1 MLQNLQIRS
10 KLVAILILP
19 LLALAVLASSLAVS
33 RISASASA
41 DRLARITQFGASS
54 LTDLVDA
61 LQRERAVTNG
71 YVASGHKRNFGTM
84 IADRVL
90 VNEAAHAL
98 DTSVRQV
105 DLADYPPALRA
116 DLASA
121 RTQLA
126 RLLAPSGQRSRLER
140 PDASVADVSRIYD
153 PLIDRLIATI
163 AGIGATD
170 TGSSPLTR
178 NLAAFA
184 ALARAKEAASQSQSL
199 VLAVLTKR
207 SFSPDEY
214 RQFAAL
220 DGRQSAWLEQFRA
233 AADPRQQA
241 LFTRTVAGRDIDR
254 IAAIEQRLL
263 TARSVPSDLTPQAW
277 FFPTSARADLLH
289 QFELGVKDDVLAAA
303 AASRT
308 SARQQAT
315 GVTVTMALI
324 LALGIGLSLLLARS
338 MARPLLVLERT
349 ARAVADEQLPGVVG
363 RLQDAGED
371 ADLVA
376 ITREGTAPVPIRS
389 RDEIGRLAEAFNAV
403 HQVAVRVAVEQA
415 ALRRSI
421 GDMILNLARR
431 SQSLIDRQLELIDE
445 LEREADDDD
454 LEQMFK
460 LDHLAT
466 RMRRNAENL
475 IVLSG
480 GADAARR
487 LAQPVPL
494 VDVVRAAMSEVEDYQ
509 RVEIL
514 PIDDASVTGRAVA
527 DVVHLLAELIENA
540 TSFSPPGTKVQI
552 ATQQAANGYVLEI
565 EDRGLGMSDEEL
577 LNANHRLANPPA
589 IDFAVSRVLGLYV
602 VGRLA
607 RRHAIKVQLRHSWYG
622 GVTAL
627 VLLPARLISLPVG
640 AGPLP
645 EARPLDKPELLAP
658 ARSRWPAGDGG
669 SWAGAGPSP
678 ADQLGPGDR
687 VWDDPTDDPTGV
699 IGTPLRA
706 VESIEARAEAAGRVE
721 VGVEH
726 LPIFERA
733 RSDWFDTSAAAYVP
747 LRRHAPQQA
756 PLSPRPV
763 PPRPLHAVP
772 DSDAPKAPP
781 GSPRPDERAP
791 DARSPSHAPEVLP
804 IRGPA
809 GLPRRNPRASMAE
822 GLASPAPPPQRPVR
836 ERPGRTPEEIRAML
850 SSYSSGLERGRRMA
864 GGGDGANH
872 NGIVANDGP
881 DGGDPGNGFHT
892 RNGDAD
898 AERVW
903 PYDDPDGTEEPR

>member
-1 MLQNLQIRS
+1 
-10 KLVAILILP
+10 
-19 LLALAVLASSLAVS
+19 
-33 RISASASA
+33 
-41 DRLARITQFGASS
+41 
-54 LTDLVDA
+54 
-61 LQRERAVTNG
+61 
-71 YVASGHKRNFGTM
+71 
-84 IADRVL
+84 
-90 VNEAAHAL
+90 
-98 DTSVRQV
+98 
-105 DLADYPPALRA
+105 
-116 DLASA
+116 
-121 RTQLA
+121 
-126 RLLAPSGQRSRLER
+126 LER
-140 PDASVADVSRIYD
+140 PDASVADVSRVYD
-153 PLIDRLIATI
+153 PLIDRLIATV

-207 SFSPDEY
+207 SFSADEY

-254 IAAIEQRLL
+254 IAAIEERLL

-289 QFELGVKDDVLAAA
+289 QFELGIKDDVLAAA

-315 GVTVTMALI
+315 GVTITMALV

-376 ITREGTAPVPIRS
+376 ITREGTSPVPIRS

-445 LEREADDDD
+445 LEREAEDDD

-480 GADAARR
+480 AEPLRRWRGPVAISDVVKSAVDEVREHRRVAVLPIQPAMVAGHAAS
-487 LAQPVPL
+487 
-494 VDVVRAAMSEVEDYQ
+494 DVVR
-509 RVEIL
+509 
-514 PIDDASVTGRAVA
+514 
-527 DVVHLLAELIENA
+527 LLAELLENA
-540 TSFSPPGTKVQI
+540 LSFSAPETQAMVSGQALPTSYLLEVQDQGI
-552 ATQQAANGYVLEI
+552 
-565 EDRGLGMSDEEL
+565 GMSTEQFQEV
-577 LNANHRLANPPA
+577 NQRLADAPD
-589 IDFAVSRVLGLYV
+589 IDLANAKMLGFFV

-607 RRHAIKVQLRHSWYG
+607 ERHGIKVQVRHSRYG
-622 GVTAL
+622 GVAAL
-627 VLLPARLISLPVG
+627 VLLPAALLTQPGISRAAP
-640 AGPLP
+640 P
-645 EARPLDKPELLAP
+645 AP
-658 ARSRWPAGDGG
+658 AFPAERRQ
-669 SWAGAGPSP
+669 AVFPS
-678 ADQLGPGDR
+678 
-687 VWDDPTDDPTGV
+687 
-699 IGTPLRA
+699 
-706 VESIEARAEAAGRVE
+706 
-721 VGVEH
+721 
-726 LPIFERA
+726 
-733 RSDWFDTSAAAYVP
+733 
-747 LRRHAPQQA
+747 
-756 PLSPRPV
+756 
-763 PPRPLHAVP
+763 
-772 DSDAPKAPP
+772 
-781 GSPRPDERAP
+781 
-791 DARSPSHAPEVLP
+791 
-804 IRGPA
+804 
-809 GLPRRNPRASMAE
+809 
-822 GLASPAPPPQRPVR
+822 
-836 ERPGRTPEEIRAML
+836 
-850 SSYSSGLERGRRMA
+850 
-864 GGGDGANH
+864 GGDL
-872 NGIVANDGP
+872 D
-881 DGGDPGNGFHT
+881 
-892 RNGDAD
+892 
-898 AERVW
+898 
-903 PYDDPDGTEEPR
+903 

>member
-10 KLVAILILP
+10 KLVAILVLP

-41 DRLARITQFGASS
+41 DRLARITRFGASS

-71 YVASGHKRNFGTM
+71 YVASGHERNFGTM

-90 VNEAAHAL
+90 VNEAGHAL

-121 RTQLA
+121 RSQLA
-126 RLLAPSGQRSRLER
+126 RLLAPGGQRSRLER
-140 PDASVADVSRIYD
+140 PGADVADVGRVYD

-170 TGSSPLTR
+170 TTSGPLSR
-178 NLAAFA
+178 NLAAFT

-207 SFSPDEY
+207 SFNPEEY
-214 RQFAAL
+214 RQFAVL
-220 DGRQSAWLEQFRA
+220 DGRQSAWLEQFRT
-233 AADPRQQA
+233 AADQRQRDQFA
-241 LFTRTVAGRDIDR
+241 RTVAGRDIDR
-254 IAAIEQRLL
+254 IAGIERRLL

-303 AASRT
+303 ASSRS
-308 SARQQAT
+308 SARRQASV
-315 GVTVTMALI
+315 VTATMGLI
-324 LALGIGLSLLLARS
+324 MALGIGLSLLLARS

-349 ARAVADEQLPGVVG
+349 ARAVADQQLPGVVE

-376 ITREGTAPVPIRS
+376 ITREGTAPVTIRS

-445 LEREADDDD
+445 LEREAEDD

-509 RVEIL
+509 RVELL
-514 PIDDASVTGRAVA
+514 PIDDASVTGHAVA

-577 LNANHRLANPPA
+577 INANTRLANPPA

-607 RRHAIKVQLRHSWYG
+607 RRHTVKVQLRHSWYG

-627 VLLPARLISLPVG
+627 VLLPAGLIGVPDG
-640 AGPLP
+640 AGGHGPP
-645 EARPLDKPELLAP
+645 ARPVDAPELLAP
-658 ARSRWPAGDGG
+658 ARSGWQTDE
-669 SWAGAGPSP
+669 STTWSGAAASP
-678 ADQLGPGDR
+678 ADALAAAERIWDR
-687 VWDDPTDDPTGV
+687 ANEV
-699 IGTPLRA
+699 IGMPVRA
-706 VESIEARAEAAGRVE
+706 VESIEARTEAARQVE
-721 VGVEH
+721 AGVEH

-733 RSDWFDTSAAAYVP
+733 RSDWFDSSAAAYVP

-756 PLSPRPV
+756 PLSARPV
-763 PPRPLHAVP
+763 GPA
-772 DSDAPKAPP
+772 APP
-781 GSPRPDERAP
+781 SHPAPVAPPSPNDRAGRADGRHP
-791 DARSPSHAPEVLP
+791 SPSPEAHS
-804 IRGPA
+804 IRGPE
-809 GLPRRNPRASMAE
+809 GLPRRTPRAAMAA
-822 GLASPAPPPQRPVR
+822 GLASQPAPPRPSR

-850 SSYSSGLERGRRMA
+850 SSYSSGLERGRRMV
-864 GGGDGANH
+864 GGGDGASHSASHNASH
-872 NGIVANDGP
+872 NGS
-881 DGGDPGNGFHT
+881 PGNGSD
-892 RNGDAD
+892 NGNGTGGGAG
-898 AERVW
+898 RVW
-903 PYDDPDGTEEPR
+903 PNDDPSGGTEEPR